1 MFSGVKPWDLAVMF
15 VLLGSIFT
23 FEMLGVF
30 NTRFVTLT
38 QIFKTFIP
46 MPCRI
51 MVCAWLVWH
60 FVVSDLVTAI
70 VDRTPLK

>member
-1 MFSGVKPWDLAVMF
+1 MF

-38 QIFKTFIP
+38 QIFKTFLPIS
-46 MPCRI
+46 CRL
-51 MVCAWLVWH
+51 MFCAWLSWH
-60 FVVSDLVTAI
+60 FVGSDIVTAI
-70 VDRTPLK
+70 VNRTPLK